1 MRWPYL
7 AIASGILICLGA
19 GLLSL
24 LLASRRQRLARG
36 RGAKLFE
43 GLDEIAS
50 QAAFA
55 GGLLLMGVANLSAL
69 ASVGVSPERH
79 TALVATAT
87 ILVLLLG
94 VQLGRL
100 LMRYQLRRLRGLLDT
115 VTGEVL
121 TKPANE

>member
-1 MRWPYL
+1 
-7 AIASGILICLGA
+7 
-19 GLLSL
+19 
-24 LLASRRQRLARG
+24 
-36 RGAKLFE
+36 
-43 GLDEIAS
+43 LDEIAS